1 MHLQACQMCRRCSC
15 RQSKIVSSSAQFGL
29 VIAGVI
35 PFTWTDPACSTET
48 YILAAPSEHPSN
60 RRDALA
66 VQAFLDELIQ
76 NPPQAF
82 EMYALLGQQSA
93 PYVSGVICFQCLVI
107 PS

>member
-1 MHLQACQMCRRCSC
+1 MPVQVCQICKRRRC
-15 RQSKIVSSSAQFGL
+15 RHSKIVSSCAQLDF
-29 VIAGVI
+29 VIVGNI

-66 VQAFLDELIQ
+66 VQAFLDDLIQ

-82 EMYALLGQQSA
+82 EMYAFCDKLSPL
-93 PYVSGVICFQCLVI
+93 
-107 PS
+107 